1 MQTLASQF
9 ALSCATPTTDAEK
22 DVADLCEIIDELED
36 KVREISSPQPTD
48 DNSLST
54 AGLHSPRTPS
64 WRRASSLSSFFSVAS
79 ETLAIKCAGLV
90 PRFNQLKRKVL
101 TKWPSIS

>member
-48 DNSLST
+48 DKPAEQGT
-54 AGLHSPRTPS
+54 TTIGFGAGAGSGSGAAGTTSIGFGGFGGECVEWHGCCDD
-64 WRRASSLSSFFSVAS
+64 SF
-79 ETLAIKCAGLV
+79 
-90 PRFNQLKRKVL
+90 
-101 TKWPSIS
+101 